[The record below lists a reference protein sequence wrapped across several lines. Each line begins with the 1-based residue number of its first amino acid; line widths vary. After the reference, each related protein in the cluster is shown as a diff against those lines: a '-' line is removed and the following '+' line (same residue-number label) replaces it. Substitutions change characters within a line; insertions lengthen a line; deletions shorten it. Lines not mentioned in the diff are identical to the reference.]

1 VYPMLA
7 VQATR
12 VFRITKL
19 TKHLTGLKRLTSQAF
34 GSPEGVAYALAV
46 TIIFIIFMSLFG
58 NELFRDSVRFAVRR
72 NDFQYILSAIK
83 AMIEFL
89 FGESYFINLEIGN
102 DDGNVIGVIF
112 FVAYFY
118 IANYLVLRMF
128 IALILENFEFDQ
140 DKRVAIQIQLF
151 QKRQVERNDL
161 IDGTAKAFPID
172 EQKKRLE
179 KQNLDPDHLKHFQD
193 IWEKVVQDRAAE
205 NGKFFVLLTVHAPR
219 IVILGYADIY

>member
-1 VYPMLA
+1 MLA
-7 VQATR
+7 VQSMR

-19 TKHLTGLKRLTSQAF
+19 TKHLTGLKRLTAQAF

-46 TIIFIIFMSLFG
+46 TIIFIVFMSLFG
-58 NELFRDSVRFAVRR
+58 NELFRDSVIFAVRR
-72 NDFQYILSAIK
+72 NDFQYIMSSIK

-89 FGESYFINLEIGN
+89 FGESYFINIEVGFEQA
-102 DDGNVIGVIF
+102 NVFGLLF
-112 FVAYFY
+112 FVSYFY

-161 IDGTAKAFPID
+161 IDGQAKAFPID

-179 KQNLDPDHLKHFQD
+179 KQNLDPDHLKRYQS

-205 NGKFFVLLTVHAPR
+205 TGQRFLCL
-219 IVILGYADIY
+219 